1 MASAWTDEESRRL
14 ADLHAQGKSLTFI
27 AKDMGRSTETVSR
40 HSARL
45 GLSWDRSATAKA
57 AEAVH
62 VDNKA
67 RRVQLEERLLTEA
80 DKVLDQMWAPTLVFS
95 FGGQFNEFASHE
107 LDKPPV
113 GDQKAIMQTAST
125 AITAANKLHELNAGH
140 NAEAAV
146 SALAQ
151 MQTALETFAT
161 EYEQQGESGETAQED
176 RDTLPEASL

>member
-1 MASAWTDEESRRL
+1 M
-14 ADLHAQGKSLTFI
+14 HFI
-27 AKDMGRSTETVSR
+27 AKELGRSKDTVSR
-40 HSARL
+40 HADRL
-45 GLSWDRSATAKA
+45 ALTFSRAQTAKA

-80 DKVLDQMWAPTLVFS
+80 DKVLDQMWARTIVFA
-95 FGGQFNEFASHE
+95 FGGPLNEFNSHE

-125 AITAANKLHELNAGH
+125 AITAANRLHELNAGH

-176 RDTLPEASL
+176 RDTLPEAGV

>member
-1 MASAWTDEESRRL
+1 M
-14 ADLHAQGKSLTFI
+14 HFI
-27 AKDMGRSTETVSR
+27 AKELGRSKDTVSR
-40 HSARL
+40 HADRL
-45 GLSWDRSATAKA
+45 GLVWDRSSTARA

-67 RRVQLEERLLTEA
+67 RRVRLEERLLTEA
-80 DKVLDQMWAPTLVFS
+80 DKVLDQMWARTIVFA
-95 FGGQFNEFASHE
+95 FGGPLNEYSEHE